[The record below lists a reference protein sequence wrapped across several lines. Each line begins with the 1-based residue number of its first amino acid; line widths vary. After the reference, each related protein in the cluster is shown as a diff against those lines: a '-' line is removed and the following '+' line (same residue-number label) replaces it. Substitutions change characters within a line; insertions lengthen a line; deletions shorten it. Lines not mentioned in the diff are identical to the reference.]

1 MASSKD
7 FTVKIDP
14 TEVASRFSYHQ
25 PSTEDIRTKHE
36 LIRFECGVLAEVLL
50 EHCPESREPGLG
62 KRGELVAPGP
72 PELREAVQ

>member
-1 MASSKD
+1 M
-7 FTVKIDP
+7 KIDP

-50 EHCPESREPGLG
+50 EHCPESRELSLALT
-62 KRGELVAPGP
+62 KLDEVCMYANAAVA
-72 PELREAVQ
+72 RHQ